1 MQNAYGLKRSLFGK
15 FVFIQYEEAIK
26 CFERVLEFSNRTDG
40 QAFFN
45 LGLVYRKIK
54 NSPAIKAIKQFTDAL
69 KYLKFSDQFQ
79 ALIERGI
86 CYR

>member
-1 MQNAYGLKRSLFGK
+1 M
-15 FVFIQYEEAIK
+15 QYEEAIK
-26 CFERVLEFSNRTDG
+26 CFEKVLEFSNRTDG
-40 QAFFN
+40 EAFFH
-45 LGLVYRKIK
+45 LGLVYRKMK